1 MISKIEILRTLLNKN
16 IFIEYQSELR
26 SILIANK
33 YTVNSAAKPFFLKEI
48 GTDVF
53 KVLEISSKN
62 KRALYLSISHI
73 KYIEIYED

>member
-33 YTVNSAAKPFFLKEI
+33 YTVNSAAKPFF
-48 GTDVF
+48 
-53 KVLEISSKN
+53 S
-62 KRALYLSISHI
+62 
-73 KYIEIYED
+73 